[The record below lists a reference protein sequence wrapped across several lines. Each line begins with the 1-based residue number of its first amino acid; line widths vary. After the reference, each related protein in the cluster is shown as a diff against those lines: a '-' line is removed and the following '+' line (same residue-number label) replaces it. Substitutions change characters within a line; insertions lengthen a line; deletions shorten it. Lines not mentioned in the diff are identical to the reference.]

1 MKELKLIEMMGSVDE
16 ELLLRANAP
25 VPLHSKPRFRIAV
38 SVAAVAMLLVLTMVA
53 SPVAVA
59 VSYGNAHPE
68 IEGGLVYVMDAML
81 KDEEHFLSSL
91 LPEGVKHSLGS
102 VFDALKGGGG
112 QGEGST
118 EREPVTS
125 DPTPETTEP
134 PSEQSS
140 EEQTQEPIEETTEQT
155 TEQTTEETEQTE
167 ETTEQSS
174 EEQTSEPTH
183 ETTPD
188 TEKEP
193 DTEPETE
200 PVPDVPDPADY
211 LEFRLLPNNTY
222 AVKWLKKDT
231 SDVIIPDEYEGL
243 PVTVI
248 EANAFATKRINY
260 LTIGD
265 NVTSIGESAFRACSS
280 LYEVHIGAGVTE
292 IGSNAFSD
300 CTKLMTITVSGDNTA
315 YYVFED
321 VLYRSEDHALIHA
334 PRRLKG
340 SVTIPDGVTCIPPE
354 AFKGTSIKEL
364 YIPDSVLEIGYGAFS
379 SCSHLRSVRLSASL
393 QSIPSYAFEACT
405 MLNEIIIPDGVEE
418 IAPYAF
424 KHSGLQSI
432 TIPDSVREIGEY
444 AFWGCTDM
452 TAIYVGSGVTHI
464 ASTALQEVSALQSMT
479 VSTDNPIYTAKN
491 NCLID
496 KSTGTL
502 LFALPG
508 ATIPDD
514 GSVTAIAPHAFE
526 NVTTLTEITI
536 PASVTQIGDYAF
548 AGCTKLSRVT
558 LTDGLQRIGAYCFLS
573 CEMLID
579 ISIPDS
585 VIEIGNN
592 AFESSRLQH
601 IKLSSNLREISPYM
615 LAMTNINEIEVPA
628 SVVSIGEMA
637 FYSCLYLSR
646 VTLHEGLEVIGND
659 AFSGCMRVTE
669 IKLPSTLTALKYA
682 ALNGIWAQEIVIPEG
697 VVELGEYAISG
708 FATTSL
714 TLPTTLTN
722 VHRNAIYGWNVENDI
737 YYNGTLEQW
746 QALMQST
753 DLYLGYEQ
761 RIVCSDGVYE
771 QTYVMQG

>member
-81 KDEEHFLSSL
+81 KDEEHFLSTL

-155 TEQTTEETEQTE
+155 TEQTTEETEETTE

-193 DTEPETE
+193 ETEPETE
-200 PVPDVPDPADY
+200 PVPDEPDPADY

-354 AFKGTSIKEL
+354 AFKGTSISEI
-364 YIPDSVLEIGYGAFS
+364 YIPDSVLEIGYGAFEG
-379 SCSHLRSVRLSASL
+379 CGKLESVRLSESL
-393 QSIPSYAFEACT
+393 QVIPSYAFNACT
-405 MLNEIIIPDGVEE
+405 NLHGITIPASVREIGE
-418 IAPYAF
+418 YAF
-424 KHSGLQSI
+424 LYSGLQSI
-432 TIPDSVREIGEY
+432 TIPDGVTKIEAHAFENCIDLTEITFGSGLVNLSPTALLGTSVLQSVSFAESNPTY
-444 AFWGCTDM
+444 AFT
-452 TAIYVGSGVTHI
+452 S
-464 ASTALQEVSALQSMT
+464 
-479 VSTDNPIYTAKN
+479 
-491 NCLID
+491 NCIID
-496 KSTGTL
+496 KSTKTL
-502 LFALPG
+502 LFTLPG
-508 ATIPDD
+508 FTIPDD
-514 GSVTAIAPHAFE
+514 GSVTSIAPRAFE
-526 NVTTLTEITI
+526 KSSLTEIEI
-536 PASVTQIGDYAF
+536 PASITHIGEYAF
-548 AGCTKLSRVT
+548 AECSALASVT
-558 LTDGLQRIGAYCFLS
+558 LHDGLQSIGMYAFWGCSALTELS
-573 CEMLID
+573 L
-579 ISIPDS
+579 PDS
-585 VIEIGNN
+585 VVEIGES
-592 AFESSRLQH
+592 AFYSSGLERIRL
-601 IKLSSNLREISPYM
+601 SGSLREISPYM
-615 LAMTNINEIEVPA
+615 LAMTGIYSIEIPG
-628 SVVSIGEMA
+628 SVTRIGEHA
-637 FYSCLYLSR
+637 FYSCWNLSEI
-646 VTLHEGLEVIGND
+646 TFNEGLQHIGD
-659 AFSGCMRVTE
+659 FAITSMTITE
-669 IKLPSTLTALKYA
+669 IQLPNSLLSLGNG

-697 VVELGEYAISG
+697 VVEMGEYAVTG
-708 FATTSL
+708 FAATSL
-714 TLPTTLTN
+714 TLPSTLVN
-722 VHRNAIYGWNVENDI
+722 VHSEAIHLWNSEYDI
-737 YYNGTLEQW
+737 HYTGTVEQW
-746 QALMQST
+746 TALDDAC
-753 DLYLGYEQ
+753 DLHFDQGQ
-761 RIVCSDGVYE
+761 RIICSDGVY
-771 QTYVMQG
+771 TY